1 MNHPLHFWWDAAMR
15 GRLEHCLEEPS
26 SVALARRYAL
36 AGSWDGCLGASVEFL
51 SIFLVFFSPKEKWHL
66 KFSCKYIFIFLK
78 KNKLGGWGMESAH
91 TVA

>member
-1 MNHPLHFWWDAAMR
+1 MR

-26 SVALARRYAL
+26 SVALERRYAL

-78 KNKLGGWGMESAH
+78 KTNWEDGVWNQH
-91 TVA
+91 TRWHSLI

>member
-1 MNHPLHFWWDAAMR
+1 VSW
-15 GRLEHCLEEPS
+15 
-26 SVALARRYAL
+26 SVGGVFVDFSR
-36 AGSWDGCLGASVEFL
+36 
-51 SIFLVFFSPKEKWHL
+51 FFSPKEKWHL